1 MNKADKVRSPASV
14 LLALVLAFGTA
25 TGLAG
30 CGGSDDGPE
39 TIGSLRLIGDYSI
52 KTKTL
57 FDGVEFGGISGL
69 DRAPD
74 GSYWA
79 ISDERGGE
87 RGTPRSTTWAFRS
100 MTRPSRR

>member
-1 MNKADKVRSPASV
+1 MNKTDKVRSHASV
-14 LLALVLAFGTA
+14 LLALALAFGTA

-30 CGGSDDGPE
+30 CGGSDGSPE

-87 RGTPRSTTWAFRS
+87 GRAP
-100 MTRPSRR
+100 PD

>member
-1 MNKADKVRSPASV
+1 MGVH
-14 LLALVLAFGTA
+14 GQ
-25 TGLAG
+25 
-30 CGGSDDGPE
+30 
-39 TIGSLRLIGDYSI
+39 IGDYSI

-87 RGTPRSTTWAFRS
+87 RGPEAWAPGPR
-100 MTRPSRR
+100 